1 VQMNP
6 DGYAKLSTM
15 VGEISAAWPTI
26 MPPSQPVFSAE
37 EVTQMAQEI
46 EAMTK

>member
-1 VQMNP
+1 VCSS
-6 DGYAKLSTM
+6 DL
-15 VGEISAAWPTI
+15 
-26 MPPSQPVFSAE
+26 PSQPVFSAE